1 MTEETKPETELL
13 EEEQSETD
21 LVPITVNTIVLDQ
34 EATELLNKIIKET
47 SLAKVND
54 LTELFN
60 INQNKKTMA
69 RMDKMSNLLDL
80 LTDRLMERVKE
91 RPDEMSNKDILDT
104 IKVATDTIDKG
115 NKQIN
120 QPEQS
125 PLIQINQQDNS
136 VNIDSDGGTKLNRAS
151 RERVSQA
158 VSELLKG
165 IGVNPNGAFDLDE
178 NEIIDSEYEETK

>member
-1 MTEETKPETELL
+1 MIEETKTETEVK
-13 EEEQSETD
+13 EEEKQAETD
-21 LVPITVNTIVLDQ
+21 LVPIAVNTEILGK
-34 EATELLNKIIKET
+34 EATELLNKIIHET

-69 RMDKMSNLLDL
+69 RMNKMSDLLDL
-80 LTDRLMERVKE
+80 LTDRLMERATE

-104 IKVATDTIDKG
+104 IKVAADTIEKG

-120 QPEQS
+120 RPEES
-125 PLIQINQQDNS
+125 PLIQINNQDNS
-136 VNIDSDGGTKLNRAS
+136 VNIDSESGTKLNRAS

-158 VSELLKG
+158 VTALLSG
-165 IGVNPNGAFDLDE
+165 LGVNPNSDD
-178 NEIIDSEYEETK
+178 IIDSEYKENEDD